1 MFSGRQKEYYFTEGY
16 WVRSSAD
23 ANWLSYLDFSG
34 VTPVYSGLDPQL
46 KFLLVKISN
55 VSFNAFCV
63 GKILSSTLPP
73 YF

>member
-1 MFSGRQKEYYFTEGY
+1 MFSGRQKEYYFTKGD
-16 WVRSSAD
+16 WVRCSAD

-34 VTPVYSGLDPQL
+34 VMSVNSGLDPQL
-46 KFLLVKISN
+46 KFLLVIVSN

-63 GKILSSTLPP
+63 GKNLSSTLPP